1 MSSKTLVMATRN
13 YTPTEDQAHSQA
25 TQHNAAHAAGQAGGE
40 VNNVELPNFYNG
52 ILDAAVQEQE
62 IQEIVAF
69 LPHANVHD
77 IREKLLSL
85 AADQRFVMN
94 YWLKVC
100 KLRASRGLPMPW
112 DQVH

>member
-1 MSSKTLVMATRN
+1 MATKTLAQMD
-13 YTPTEDQAHSQA
+13 DQAHSQA
-25 TQHNAAHAAGQAGGE
+25 PQQAGSHAQLQSNAQ
-40 VNNVELPNFYNG
+40 VHNVELPNVYNG
-52 ILDAAVQEQE
+52 VLDADVQEQE
-62 IQEIVAF
+62 IQQIVAF
-69 LPHANVHD
+69 LPHATVHD

-85 AADQRFVMN
+85 AADQCFVMN